1 MIKKN
6 LLSWAYYYD
15 KLPLVFKN
23 SYGIGDQLRIF
34 TDFINN
40 CDNVAEVL
48 FKMLDIRDVEMSE
61 SDKVPNLS
69 VVSGSGKR
77 YGDNSKPNYV
87 SETNYVSEGNILNVE
102 YGSEGERTWNGIHL
116 SETLNPSNN
125 AILDWIGNLVGVK
138 RQFRIGDTYIYL
150 GNKEFIRL
158 IKAQILQNNY
168 AGTREQI
175 NELYSNLGLTIR
187 QYNSVNSGEVYLYW
201 DKADFRNSDGT
212 YKDGF
217 SANDKILF
225 EHGFYTIKSM
235 GLSYHTEV
243 VNFKNLGIW
252 DSEEKLWGKTYAD
265 EEKTAYWD

>member
-15 KLPLVFKN
+15 KLPLMFKN
-23 SYGIGDQLRIF
+23 SYGIGDQLKIF

-138 RQFRIGDTYIYL
+138 RQFRIGETYIYL

-175 NELYSNLGLTIR
+175 NELYSDLGLTIR
-187 QYNSVNSGEVYLYW
+187 QYNSTNPGEVYLYW
-201 DKADFRNSDGT
+201 DKADFRNDDGT

-252 DSEEKLWGKTYAD
+252 DSEEKLWGKTYTD